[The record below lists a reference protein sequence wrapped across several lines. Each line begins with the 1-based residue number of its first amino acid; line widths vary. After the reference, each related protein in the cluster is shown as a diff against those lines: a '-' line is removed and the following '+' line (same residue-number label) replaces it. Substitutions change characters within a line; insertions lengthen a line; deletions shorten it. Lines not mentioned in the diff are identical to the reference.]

1 MCKNK
6 TVMNAN
12 EKWNLIVSLMQEHRF
27 DKEDKIQELWQSI
40 FADANFF
47 GYSQFGG
54 EIDSQ
59 RQMPIGSRERTIPD
73 IIIRDSVNNR
83 DLFVVELKQHNLPFQ
98 KKYME
103 QLFSYMRLLRL
114 SIGVLV
120 CDEIYLYYLDNNDVQ
135 KVIAIP
141 FEYDENDGKY
151 FVELLSKGS
160 FDQQKVC
167 DFITKHHE
175 FNEHVKAIEQDLS
188 QLNIKK
194 LIEKHYQ
201 NQYTKDE
208 IDTVLSKIQIDIKFQ
223 ETIKISEPISD
234 NNPTIIKHGIGKNE
248 AISLFR
254 NHGYQISKNVTFA
267 SRNKSGYRYWANPK
281 FTNLNQEWWLILNDN
296 INCKLCLFQIPAN
309 TIQKSQLLARHDIPN
324 AIDLQIEYK
333 NPAFKDSRSGYS
345 FAPFY
350 VTEIDY

>member
-141 FEYDENDGKY
+141 FEYDENDGKC
-151 FVELLSKGS
+151 FVELFIKGN
-160 FDQQKVC
+160 FDQYKVR
-167 DFITKHHE
+167 DFIANHNE
-175 FNEHVKAIEQDLS
+175 FNEHIEAIEQDLS
-188 QLNIKK
+188 QL
-194 LIEKHYQ
+194 
-201 NQYTKDE
+201 
-208 IDTVLSKIQIDIKFQ
+208 S
-223 ETIKISEPISD
+223 
-234 NNPTIIKHGIGKNE
+234 
-248 AISLFR
+248 
-254 NHGYQISKNVTFA
+254 
-267 SRNKSGYRYWANPK
+267 
-281 FTNLNQEWWLILNDN
+281 
-296 INCKLCLFQIPAN
+296 
-309 TIQKSQLLARHDIPN
+309 
-324 AIDLQIEYK
+324 
-333 NPAFKDSRSGYS
+333 
-345 FAPFY
+345 
-350 VTEIDY
+350 